1 MSTVTMSCEIS
12 QMVKRF
18 APGLARLP
26 ISASRAMI
34 TPEKGA
40 VTDSFAAFP
49 EALRSLREA
58 VFTD

>member
-1 MSTVTMSCEIS
+1 MSCEIS